1 MIVAALDCPMND
13 PLWIMACY
21 DDVAPLTADGVL
33 LQTLVITVVVTFG
46 FLLSKTTYDNY
57 RKRSSKATLV
67 VVGAGPI
74 GLTSL
79 IIAAKSGKISRAI
92 LFEEKCSQDL
102 VNRPQQIALEHK
114 NVIFLQSL
122 GVDFDNIEGC
132 WQQHRFF
139 TRIGV
144 FQEYLLSLISR
155 LPVPVDVRLRQKVMC
170 HFIIVCLFVCKIYDC
185 VHGRTYTARDWS
197 SAPAS
202 GPNRSAAQPIEDR
215 CAGVLWKVDQPRRPP
230 KGTGSIML

>member
-1 MIVAALDCPMND
+1 MVGNGLGTQYIDICKIYIQKPQGLYTLHKHCYRVSSRFSFLMIVAALDCPMND

-33 LQTLVITVVVTFG
+33 LQTLVITVVVTFV

-114 NVIFLQSL
+114 NVIFL
-122 GVDFDNIEGC
+122 
-132 WQQHRFF
+132 
-139 TRIGV
+139 
-144 FQEYLLSLISR
+144 
-155 LPVPVDVRLRQKVMC
+155 
-170 HFIIVCLFVCKIYDC
+170 
-185 VHGRTYTARDWS
+185 
-197 SAPAS
+197 
-202 GPNRSAAQPIEDR
+202 
-215 CAGVLWKVDQPRRPP
+215 
-230 KGTGSIML
+230 